1 MVKDNEI
8 NKEDP
13 MPFGY
18 RSYRRCSVCNCM
30 GALSCGGKN
39 KGKMAGHVDT
49 DCPKRNAPFKS
60 FMPAFDQYNQPT
72 VIPSARARA
81 MLKKAQ
87 VAATDEVAN
96 HLKAGRSVTGRRN
109 GIEVTVFPPLEFTLL
124 R

>member
-1 MVKDNEI
+1 
-8 NKEDP
+8 

-30 GALSCGGKN
+30 GALSSRGKN
-39 KGKMAGHVDT
+39 KGKMVGHVDT
-49 DCPKRNAPFKS
+49 DCPKRDAPFTS
-60 FMPAFDQYNQPT
+60 FMPAFDQHNQPT

-87 VAATDEVAN
+87 EAATSEVAT
-96 HLKAGRSVTGRRN
+96 HLKEGRAVTGRRN
-109 GIEVTVFPPLEFTLL
+109 GAEVTIFPRLDFTLL